1 MLDINGTFIGQLLV
15 LLVLLWFIYKVV
27 VPMLATKIEERQQKI
42 ANGLA
47 AAERGQKELLSA
59 ETRVEE
65 LVKAARQRALA
76 IEQQAQVRANE
87 TIDAAKQTAQSEAAR
102 LLEAAQAQVALDTQ
116 KARDALLS
124 QVAAL
129 AVSGA
134 EKIIGREIDAK
145 AHTQLLDSLAAS
157 L

>member
-27 VPMLATKIEERQQKI
+27 VPMLAVKIEERQQKI

-59 ETRVEE
+59 EARVEE
-65 LVKAARQRALA
+65 LVKAARARALA

-102 LLEAAQAQVALDTQ
+102 LLQAAQAQVALDTQ
-116 KARDALLS
+116 KARDALRG

-145 AHTQLLDSLAAS
+145 AHAQLLDKLSAS
-157 L
+157 I

>member
-47 AAERGQKELLSA
+47 AAERGQKDLLSA
-59 ETRVEE
+59 EARVEE

-87 TIDAAKQTAQSEAAR
+87 TIDAAKQTAQNEAAR

-116 KARDALLS
+116 KARDALRS

-145 AHTQLLDSLAAS
+145 AHTQLLDSLAAN

>member
-1 MLDINGTFIGQLLV
+1 MNLNATILAQMLIFAIV
-15 LLVLLWFIYKVV
+15 IWVAMKFLWPEITGSIQ
-27 VPMLATKIEERQQKI
+27 ARARRI
-42 ANGLA
+42 AEGLA
-47 AAERGQKELLSA
+47 AAERGQKDLVAA
-59 ETRVEE
+59 EARVEE
-65 LVKAARQRALA
+65 LVKAARERALA
-76 IEQQAQVRANE
+76 MENQAQARANQIVE
-87 TIDAAKQTAQSEAAR
+87 AAKQTAQSEAAR

-116 KARDALLS
+116 KARDALRS

-145 AHTQLLDSLAAS
+145 AHTQLLDQLAAG

>member
-27 VPMLATKIEERQQKI
+27 VPLLANKIEERQQKI

-59 ETRVEE
+59 EVRVEE
-65 LVKAARQRALA
+65 LVKAARERALA

-102 LLEAAQAQVALDTQ
+102 LMEAAHAQVALETQ
-116 KARDALLS
+116 KARDELRR

-134 EKIIGREIDAK
+134 EKIIEREIDPRTHA
-145 AHTQLLDSLAAS
+145 QLLDKLAAGI
-157 L
+157 